1 MKEFSYMENKK
12 CLLSLLILLENDNE
26 YHLYHIMDGSRH
38 GPGGSNEPL
47 RWAQKKFIYN
57 FFYLIFLT

>member
-26 YHLYHIMDGSRH
+26 YHLYHIMGGSRH
-38 GPGGSNEPL
+38 GPGVQMNP
-47 RWAQKKFIYN
+47 
-57 FFYLIFLT
+57 